1 MPDEFINYHWIF
13 DAGDDPD
20 VAAVALADLDV
31 HVENALLAPRLRL
44 IAARRST
51 RLGPAVSSSVQLFPH
66 LDGATCARCTLLGRI
81 RRNKFSG
88 SEIGCTHR
96 APSGHAVNQVKL
108 RRGSGTNATSRSMEF
123 FERPALCPS
132 G

>member
-51 RLGPAVSSSVQLFPH
+51 RLGPAVSSSVPLFPSFGRRH
-66 LDGATCARCTLLGRI
+66 LCAMHI
-81 RRNKFSG
+81 VG
-88 SEIGCTHR
+88 SNT
-96 APSGHAVNQVKL
+96 A
-108 RRGSGTNATSRSMEF
+108 
-123 FERPALCPS
+123 
-132 G
+132 